1 LSQSSTSGAF
11 HGVFVTLEERQVEVL
26 ADEAAELA
34 LPDDSLP
41 RAAELFVKEVR
52 ANGMEAAFA
61 VTLNFLADR
70 LERAL
75 PRLPSDANGARQPL
89 LLL

>member
-1 LSQSSTSGAF
+1 
-11 HGVFVTLEERQVEVL
+11 
-26 ADEAAELA
+26 
-34 LPDDSLP
+34 
-41 RAAELFVKEVR
+41 VR
-52 ANGMEAAFA
+52 ANGLESAFA

-75 PRLPSDANGARQPL
+75 PRLPSDGNGGRQPL

>member
-1 LSQSSTSGAF
+1 MVVYAVAWSTM
-11 HGVFVTLEERQVEVL
+11 VL
-26 ADEAAELA
+26 AGQPLPVEPTPDEAAQLA
-34 LPDDSLP
+34 LPDDSYA
-41 RAAELFVKEVR
+41 RAVDLFIKEVR
-52 ANGMEAAFA
+52 ANGLESAFA

-75 PRLPSDANGARQPL
+75 PRLPSDGNGTSQPL